1 MIYLLDT
8 CVLSEAMLP
17 KQNRGVMAWLSS
29 QDMARQYVSVLTM
42 GELYFGVERLPDG
55 ARRRKFRDWLRT
67 VEEDYVGRIV
77 PFDLVA
83 GARWGQLR
91 AHAPNAQIVDTQLAA
106 TALAHGFT
114 FVTRNVKH
122 FDFAGLSVVNPWMD

>member
-1 MIYLLDT
+1 LIFLLDT
-8 CVLSEAMLP
+8 CVLSEATLP
-17 KQNRGVMAWLSS
+17 RQNTGVTAWLSS
-29 QDMARQYVSVLTM
+29 NDMARQYVSVLTM

-55 ARRRKFRDWLRT
+55 ARRRKLRDWLRT

-77 PFDLVA
+77 PFELA
-83 GARWGQLR
+83 AAAHWAHLR
-91 AHAPNAQIVDTQLAA
+91 TSAPNAQMVDAQLAA

-122 FDFAGLSVVNPWMD
+122 FEFAGLSVVNPWMD